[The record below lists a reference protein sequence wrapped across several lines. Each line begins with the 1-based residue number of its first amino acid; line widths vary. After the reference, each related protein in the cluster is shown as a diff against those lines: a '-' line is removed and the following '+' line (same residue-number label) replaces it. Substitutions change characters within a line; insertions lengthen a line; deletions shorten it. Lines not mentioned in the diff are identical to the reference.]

1 MRRLA
6 AGQKLIL
13 VALLVMLVFPLGAQ
27 PARAGCS
34 FLVYDCIGELID
46 VVLGLPLNIANEIL
60 NTVADIIKGI
70 IKFTAGIFFYFAK
83 LLIQAALNANNDLI
97 INSTLHLGYNITLS
111 IANMGF
117 VLALVVIAFATMFR
131 ATGFAYQRAL
141 PRLIIAALL
150 INFGFFIVTNI
161 FILPTD
167 QVTKVFIKQSGFSVS
182 NSFKVFGEIASDT
195 DKWGKD
201 LGGAVSGIAQAIGS
215 VIFTAFFSF
224 FGILAFLAFAGMLF
238 VRYVAMF
245 LLITL
250 LPLAWVTWI
259 FPGLRIPGGHPWSV
273 WWESFMRW
281 LLFAPVAAFFFYLA
295 TRVANDIVTPN
306 TTTEELI
313 EYFGKVVA
321 TVGLLLGG
329 LYAANQMGVRGGAFV
344 LEAAQKSRAWAE
356 ARAKFVAYRG
366 ISAPLRSE
374 RAREFIEKAQT
385 SRSGIVRFTGR
396 QLNIASARSEARLQA
411 EYQRR
416 MQALAANPLRLARAI
431 PTFKGPALVE
441 ALNILREKNAL
452 PLIPQKIGDEPWG
465 IQRYIKDEETEKL
478 FTRFGRQFHYQNIE
492 RAVGFN
498 REMLSAAE
506 MIQEAEKKG
515 DETKKL
521 EGQMNLM
528 TATEKFVK
536 DRYLSPSDWAMLGPR
551 LWRPGDQLGLV
562 DASRQ
567 AIMTELEE
575 AILKTNPEVAIQLRP
590 KMNADELNNLREVL
604 LQYIDKLEK
613 TEWFQAEPDLRGI
626 GVPTKEKLK
635 YIDENLSQWS
645 VAARRLYNARDR
657 VLTGLMFMPFQA
669 PPSAPPPAA
678 GQRP

>member
-1 MRRLA
+1 
-6 AGQKLIL
+6 
-13 VALLVMLVFPLGAQ
+13 
-27 PARAGCS
+27 
-34 FLVYDCIGELID
+34 
-46 VVLGLPLNIANEIL
+46 
-60 NTVADIIKGI
+60 
-70 IKFTAGIFFYFAK
+70 
-83 LLIQAALNANNDLI
+83 
-97 INSTLHLGYNITLS
+97 
-111 IANMGF
+111 
-117 VLALVVIAFATMFR
+117 
-131 ATGFAYQRAL
+131 
-141 PRLIIAALL
+141 
-150 INFGFFIVTNI
+150 
-161 FILPTD
+161 
-167 QVTKVFIKQSGFSVS
+167 
-182 NSFKVFGEIASDT
+182 
-195 DKWGKD
+195 
-201 LGGAVSGIAQAIGS
+201 
-215 VIFTAFFSF
+215 
-224 FGILAFLAFAGMLF
+224 
-238 VRYVAMF
+238 
-245 LLITL
+245 
-250 LPLAWVTWI
+250 
-259 FPGLRIPGGHPWSV
+259 
-273 WWESFMRW
+273 MRW
-281 LLFAPVAAFFFYLA
+281 LLFAPVAAFFFSLA
-295 TRVANDIVTPN
+295 TKLANRLTTPQTADTIPYLGN
-306 TTTEELI
+306 L
-313 EYFGKVVA
+313 FA

-344 LEAAQKSRAWAE
+344 LEAAQKGRAWAE

-374 RAREFIEKAQT
+374 KAREFIKNAQT
-385 SRSGIVRFTGR
+385 SRSRIVRFTGR
-396 QLNIASARSEARLQA
+396 QLNIASTRSEARLQA

-416 MQALAANPLRLARAI
+416 MQALAANPQRLAQAV

-452 PLIPQKIGDEPWG
+452 PLIPQEIGGKPGG

-590 KMNADELNNLREVL
+590 KMNADELSNFREVL